1 MLDCVH
7 GEQDVYLVRHTTSP
21 ETGKTWPQ
29 VGDVVDV
36 YPVKIGEPKNV
47 ADKFERA
54 REVLN
59 DEIARLDDEIEVR
72 KGQIGA
78 LEAAVQAL
86 EPRPTLK
93 DYFTLSDFD
102 RGLLSSITTPSV
114 PGETF

>member
-1 MLDCVH
+1 M
-7 GEQDVYLVRHTTSP
+7 
-21 ETGKTWPQ
+21 
-29 VGDVVDV
+29 DV
-36 YPVKIGEPKNV
+36 YPVKIGEPSNV
-47 ADKFERA
+47 TDKYSNA
-54 REVLN
+54 RHVLN
-59 DEIARLDDEIEVR
+59 DEIARLDGEIEER
-72 KGQIGA
+72 KVKIEA